1 MRYQNTV
8 AVTEIVWK
16 NMEHFRKNKKE
27 TSDLFDRIDASS
39 LNEYLKSMME
49 GLTAKVFRTFNA
61 SFTLQKELDKSE
73 AANLAKMDLKDKI
86 SFYDEA
92 NRNVAI
98 LCNH

>member
-8 AVTEIVWK
+8 KVTEIVWK
-16 NMEHFRKNKKE
+16 NIQHFTKNKKS
-27 TSDLFDRIDASS
+27 TSDLFDKIDASS
-39 LNEYLKSMME
+39 LNEYLKGMME

-61 SFTLQKELDKSE
+61 SYTLQKELDKSV
-73 AANLAKMDLKDKI
+73 AAKIGDLDLKDKL